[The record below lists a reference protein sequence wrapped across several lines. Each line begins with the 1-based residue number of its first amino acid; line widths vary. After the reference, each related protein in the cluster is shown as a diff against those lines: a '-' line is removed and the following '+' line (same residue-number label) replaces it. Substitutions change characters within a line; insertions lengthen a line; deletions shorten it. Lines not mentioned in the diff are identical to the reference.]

1 MKLNQSTN
9 RKLSMAMGILSFV
22 AALVLFQGDTW
33 GFPELAKQ
41 IFSSITGT
49 ISLVNLYFLGS
60 TTQKISNEKGGE
72 K

>member
-1 MKLNQSTN
+1 MKFDQSTN
-9 RKLSMAMGILSFV
+9 RKISLAMGVLSFI

-41 IFSSITGT
+41 IFASITGT

-60 TTQKISNEKGGE
+60 TTQKISNERSE